1 MLFYFLFIIKL
12 FSSEFCTD
20 SSGACSVEG
29 GFFSKQELKNVL
41 KLDTEEHS
49 DVRKEVLENKIY
61 LYFFY
66 SYDCP
71 HCKKAHLFLEE
82 LKKSYSNLIIKQF
95 EIKKNDENL
104 KYFYKVAASYNVKPM
119 GVPTF
124 FVGEKH
130 FVGFHDTVTCNAII
144 NEIKKMRKEDCVDDK
159 TQITV
164 PMFGTVDVNL
174 ISLPSFTFYIGL
186 LDGLNPCAIWVLMFL
201 LGLMVYAGS
210 RKKVLFIG
218 ATFIFA
224 SGLVYFIFMLAWF
237 NFFSL
242 IGYSNIVTILLGV
255 VALIMGLI
263 NVKELFFFK
272 KGVSLMIPESAKPK
286 LFKKARTVLNE
297 KNKFL
302 AFIGTVALAFFVNL
316 IELGCTV
323 GLPAI
328 YTRILSLRELSSS
341 VKVLYIAFYNLAYII
356 PLIIIVSIF
365 TYSMGH
371 FKFEEKHGKILKLV
385 SGILMLVLGT
395 ILIFY
400 PKLLVIS

>member
-1 MLFYFLFIIKL
+1 MLFLLLLFQV

-20 SSGACSVEG
+20 NSSACTVEG
-29 GFFSKQELKNVL
+29 GFFSKQELNKVL
-41 KLDTEEHS
+41 KLDSEEYEEVQKVVS
-49 DVRKEVLENKIY
+49 DGKIY

-66 SYDCP
+66 SFDCP

-82 LKKSYSNLIIKQF
+82 IKKSYSNLIIKQY
-95 EIKKNDENL
+95 EIKNDAANL
-104 KYFYKVAASYNVKPM
+104 KYFYKVADSYDVKPM
-119 GVPTF
+119 GIPSF
-124 FVGEKH
+124 FIGEKS
-130 FVGFHDTVTCNAII
+130 FVGFHDDVTCKAVI
-144 NEIKKMRKEDCVDDK
+144 NELKKLNKEDCEEAK
-159 TQITV
+159 THIDI
-164 PMFGTVDVNL
+164 PMFGTLDVNL

-218 ATFIFA
+218 ITFILA
-224 SGLVYFIFMLAWF
+224 SGIVYFLFMLAWF
-237 NFFSL
+237 NFFSF
-242 IGYSNIVTILLGV
+242 IGYSNLVTILLGV

-263 NVKELFFFK
+263 NIKELFFFK
-272 KGVSLMIPESAKPK
+272 KGISLMIPEKAKPS
-286 LFKKARTVLNE
+286 LFKKARAVLNE

-328 YTRILSLRELSSS
+328 YTRILSLRDISSTL
-341 VKVLYIAFYNLAYII
+341 KVFYIAFYNLAYVI
-356 PLIIIVSIF
+356 PLAIVVAIF

-371 FKFEEKHGKILKLV
+371 FKFEEKHGKILKLI
-385 SGILMLVLGT
+385 SGLLMLTLGA

-400 PKLLVIS
+400 PNLLVIS

>member
-1 MLFYFLFIIKL
+1 MFYIVFILRL
-12 FSSEFCTD
+12 FSAELCTD
-20 SSGACSVEG
+20 NSDACSVEG
-29 GFFSKQELKNVL
+29 GFFSKQEINNVI
-41 KLDTEEHS
+41 KLDADEHD
-49 DVRKEVLENKIY
+49 DVKKSIFHNKIF

-82 LKKSYSNLIIKQF
+82 IKKSYSNLFIKQY
-95 EIKKNDENL
+95 EIKRDSENL
-104 KYFYKVAASYNVKPM
+104 KYFYKVSESYNVKPM

-124 FVGEKH
+124 FIGDKS
-130 FVGFHDTVTCNAII
+130 FVGFHDDVTCKAII
-144 NEIKKMRKEDCVDDK
+144 NEIKKLNNEECVDQK
-159 TQITV
+159 TQIDV
-164 PMFGTVDVNL
+164 PMFGTIDVDL
-174 ISLPSFTFYIGL
+174 IRLPSFTFYIGL

-218 ATFIFA
+218 ITFIFA
-224 SGLVYFIFMLAWF
+224 SGIVYFVFMIAWF

-242 IGYSNIVTILLGV
+242 IGYSNIVTILLGA
-255 VALIMGLI
+255 VAVIMGLVNI
-263 NVKELFFFK
+263 KELFFFK
-272 KGVSLMIPESAKPK
+272 KGISLMIPENVKPK
-286 LFKKARTVLNE
+286 LFKKARTILNE

-302 AFIGTVALAFFVNL
+302 AFFGTVALAFFVNL

-328 YTRILSLRELSSS
+328 YTRILSLRQISSTL
-341 VKVLYIAFYNLAYII
+341 KVFYIAFYNFAYII
-356 PLIIIVSIF
+356 PLAILVAIF

-371 FKFEEKHGKILKLV
+371 FKFEEKHGKILKLI
-385 SGILMLVLGT
+385 SGILMLLLGT